1 MYYTPR
7 RLFTLCLLGC
17 AAFASFILT
26 AAVGQQAVNYQVN
39 KSSQR
44 LEMVVN
50 SSRILT
56 LDEDVPRVLV
66 ANPDVM
72 RVVPL
77 SPNQVQVSALKPGVT
92 QVNLWDRDGN
102 IRSVDVIIYADARQL
117 ELVLQSEF
125 PKAAIR
131 VKPIGKNVLLTGS
144 VTQPEAVSRIV
155 EVAETFYPKVINN
168 IAVGGVHQV
177 QLHVR
182 VMEVSRSK
190 LRAIGFDWA
199 NLSGGDGDF
208 IAQSAAGLI
217 AQATGNSVIGT
228 GRDTIGFGIVDG
240 NNQFFGFLEALRS
253 NNLIKILAE
262 PTLTSVSGRP
272 AYFHE
277 GGEFPVLVPQ
287 GLGNVSI
294 EYKQFGTRVDFVPIV
309 LGNGNIR
316 LEVRPNVSEVDP
328 TLGVEVNGFTV
339 PGVRDRSVE
348 TAVEMRSGQTL
359 AIAGL
364 IQNKVTAEN
373 IGLPV
378 LADLP
383 WVGSLFRR
391 VNEEVNEIEL
401 LIVVRPEL
409 IAPLD
414 AHQVPQLGPGEHTTS
429 PSDIDLMAR
438 GYVEV
443 PKSCPDARCQP
454 PAGYA
459 STPQSV
465 TGGPALGGSVIGS
478 PAEMPVYSGP
488 VESGP
493 VTYPTSESY
502 QVPSYEGQ
510 PTQNYQGQPTQT
522 FEPFQNNSVPAPPE
536 MNSFPAATPTARNL
550 FQPTAVPATT
560 GPFYPG
566 NTQNQYRQVRAQV
579 PVVPGKKSNLFGP
592 SGYDDIN

>member
-17 AAFASFILT
+17 AAAASVILT
-26 AAVGQQAVNYQVN
+26 PAHGEQAINFQVD
-39 KSSQR
+39 KSNQR

-66 ANPDVM
+66 ANPDIM

-102 IRSVDVIIYADARQL
+102 IRSVDVIVFADARQL
-117 ELVLQSEF
+117 ELVLKSEF

-131 VKPIGKNVLLTGS
+131 VKPIGKNVLLTG
-144 VTQPEAVSRIV
+144 TVSRPESVNQIV
-155 EVAETFYPKVINN
+155 QVAETFYPKVINN

-199 NLSGGDGDF
+199 NFSGGDGDF
-208 IAQSAAGLI
+208 FVQSAAGLLI
-217 AQATGNSVIGT
+217 SAGGRAAGT
-228 GRDTIGFGIVDG
+228 GRDTISFGVVDG
-240 NNQFFGFLEALRS
+240 NNEFFGFLEALRT
-253 NNLIKILAE
+253 NNVIKILAE
-262 PTLTSVSGRP
+262 PTLTAISGRP

-277 GGEFPVLVPQ
+277 GGEFPVLVPS
-287 GLGNVSI
+287 GLGNVGV

-316 LEVRPNVSEVDP
+316 LEVRPHVSEVDP
-328 TLGVEVNGFTV
+328 SIGVEINGVTV
-339 PGVRDRSVE
+339 PGVRDRAVE
-348 TAVEMRSGQTL
+348 TAVEIRSGQTL

-373 IGLPV
+373 IGLPW
-378 LADLP
+378 LSDLP
-383 WVGSLFRR
+383 WAGSLFRR
-391 VNEEVNEIEL
+391 VNDEINEIEL
-401 LIVVRPEL
+401 LVMVRPEL
-409 IAPLD
+409 VAPLD

-429 PSDIDLMAR
+429 PTDIDLLFR
-438 GYVEV
+438 GYLEV

-454 PAGYA
+454 PAGY
-459 STPQSV
+459 STTPISVTGATAVPSANMSPVGPADSAVSYPPAPTYDALPTNQPQGMPQSV
-465 TGGPALGGSVIGS
+465 EPFENNHVPRHSYSATPSGPTQPSANVPTTSGGYYPVIG
-478 PAEMPVYSGP
+478 
-488 VESGP
+488 
-493 VTYPTSESY
+493 
-502 QVPSYEGQ
+502 
-510 PTQNYQGQPTQT
+510 QNRHPQ
-522 FEPFQNNSVPAPPE
+522 
-536 MNSFPAATPTARNL
+536 AT
-550 FQPTAVPATT
+550 
-560 GPFYPG
+560 
-566 NTQNQYRQVRAQV
+566 AQV
-579 PVVPGKKSNLFGP
+579 PVMPGKESKLFGP
-592 SGYDDIN
+592 SGYDELR